1 MNTVYRIPC
10 NISDIVASADSQ
22 QEKSVSAAEM
32 DMETAAAIHQQ
43 WKQRKIVAV
52 TLKEGVFM

>member
-1 MNTVYRIPC
+1 MNTVYRIPY
-10 NISDIVASADSQ
+10 NIVPNIVASADSQ

-43 WKQRKIVAV
+43 
-52 TLKEGVFM
+52 